1 DVDAFSKHK
10 FEGKIESISPATGAK
25 FALLPPDNASGNFV
39 KTVQRIPVKITFSN
53 PNNELMKLLRPGM
66 NVVLDVHL
74 KEFVNKKSQMGENLV
89 EYGSRRVIITI
100 TAIMCALLEIVD
112 TTIVNVAMNDM
123 KGSMGV
129 SLTEIAWVV
138 TAYAIA

>member
-1 DVDAFSKHK
+1 
-10 FEGKIESISPATGAK
+10 
-25 FALLPPDNASGNFV
+25 
-39 KTVQRIPVKITFSN
+39 
-53 PNNELMKLLRPGM
+53 
-66 NVVLDVHL
+66 
-74 KEFVNKKSQMGENLV
+74 MGENLV

-138 TAYAIA
+138 TAYAIANVIIVPMTGWLSQQFGRRNYFAASIIILRSPHFFVEMPR